1 MTRASR
7 SLRPTL
13 GPADAIDFSNDLN
26 LFDYV
31 VEPAPR
37 KLRVK
42 SGKRHF
48 NPIVTD
54 DWPEIV
60 PITKA
65 ELDIFE
71 LYFADFFDR
80 MLAEPCEP

>member
-1 MTRASR
+1 MIRASKSR
-7 SLRPTL
+7 RAT
-13 GPADAIDFSNDLN
+13 PAPSDAIDLSDDLN

-31 VEPAPR
+31 VELAPR

-42 SGKRHF
+42 ADKRRF

-60 PITKA
+60 PITKQ

-80 MLAEPCEP
+80 MLAEPCKP